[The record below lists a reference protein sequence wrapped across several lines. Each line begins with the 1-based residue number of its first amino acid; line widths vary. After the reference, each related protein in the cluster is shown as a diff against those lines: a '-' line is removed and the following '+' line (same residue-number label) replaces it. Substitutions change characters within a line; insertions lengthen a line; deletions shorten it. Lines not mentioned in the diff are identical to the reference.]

1 MKFQCA
7 YRNGLFSLLI
17 SVISSVVLIGCG
29 GSSGGGNNVT
39 PQPDDDPPGGNLDNP
54 EALEMISEEI
64 IQLESLGMIPRLDT
78 SENILG
84 TDSNAN
90 GARDDI
96 DEYIAMLDIPDREKI
111 ATTQVAIAFQ
121 RTLEVD
127 TTDLLELQETALA
140 NLNAMNC
147 LFDVAP
153 DNWVSLVDVIESITA
168 NTEQRVMR
176 YLAYN
181 TALSGSISRLPQG
194 DTCA

>member
-17 SVISSVVLIGCG
+17 SVISSVALIGCG
-29 GSSGGGNNVT
+29 GSSGGNNVT

-64 IQLESLGMIPRLDT
+64 IQLEALGMIPRLDT

-96 DEYIAMLDIPDREKI
+96 DEYIAMLDIPDQEKI

-153 DNWVSLVDVIESITA
+153 DNWVSLIDVIESITA

-181 TALSGSISRLPQG
+181 TALSGSISPLRRMS
-194 DTCA
+194 T